1 MFEIE
6 RIKLPTWTK
15 CAIILLLYHMYN
27 ANAGFLLPLLFPF
40 SLFFFFLFLKTT
52 ALKQTWRHRQH
63 HTSPGIPAFFFF
75 FSPCCEIILKTDL
88 SLLLVVQLWV
98 LAVRAAAGGHLSKY
112 ITVIWIK
119 TTDVWNK
126 MSYWWTSCVSRPR
139 SFPASPGG
147 SNFVLQ
153 FCCFLSMLRT
163 HVQLV
168 T

>member
-1 MFEIE
+1 MCHNSAP
-6 RIKLPTWTK
+6 LPHVQRK
-15 CAIILLLYHMYN
+15 RRLPPSSSVS
-27 ANAGFLLPLLFPF
+27 FL
-40 SLFFFFLFLKTT
+40 SLFFFLFLKTT

-63 HTSPGIPAFFFF
+63 HTSWHTCFFFFF

-139 SFPASPGG
+139 SSPASPGG

-153 FCCFLSMLRT
+153 FCCFLSVLRT

>member
-1 MFEIE
+1 MCHNSAP
-6 RIKLPTWTK
+6 LPHVQRK
-15 CAIILLLYHMYN
+15 RRLPPSSC
-27 ANAGFLLPLLFPF
+27 FL
-40 SLFFFFLFLKTT
+40 SLSFFFLFLKTT

-75 FSPCCEIILKTDL
+75 FFFPCCKIILKTDL

-139 SFPASPGG
+139 SSPASPGG

-153 FCCFLSMLRT
+153 FCCFLSVLRT

>member
-40 SLFFFFLFLKTT
+40 SLFFFSFFKDHSTKTD
-52 ALKQTWRHRQH
+52 L
-63 HTSPGIPAFFFF
+63 TSPPTPHVSWHTCFFFFF

-139 SFPASPGG
+139 SSPASPGG

-153 FCCFLSMLRT
+153 FCCFLSVLRT